1 MKDDRSPRRR
11 LLSPVAALASCL
23 VVLAAAA
30 GVWAGAVIFTPAEE
44 VVPVT
49 DYTTAVA
56 RAGAVGASV
65 NLVATAHWTQSP
77 AGTNSAQGT
86 VTTVSHVPGE
96 VAHQGEELYTV
107 DLRPVVLARGVIPAF
122 RDIDGTS
129 EGEDVEQLQELLGD
143 LGYYRGAADGA
154 PGPRTAAAIKE
165 WQKAAGFPVDGVVR
179 RGDLVFVPEVPT
191 RLVVDETLITRGAA
205 VSGGEVVART
215 LPKTPTFSVTATA
228 AQAAQIGVGVAAE
241 ITGPDGPWR
250 AVTAVQEVKPEVGVS
265 IALAGVDGEVI
276 CGEECAD
283 LDVTQD
289 TLLPVL
295 LTTTPETSGLTVPTA
310 SIRTDV
316 NGDLEVTDSAGG
328 RHPVEVVAAAKGVS
342 VVTGLAEGTVVRVHG
357 DDAAPR

>member
-1 MKDDRSPRRR
+1 MKADRSPRRR
-11 LLSPVAALASCL
+11 LLSPVAALACCL
-23 VVLAAAA
+23 VVMA
-30 GVWAGAVIFTPAEE
+30 GATGLWAGAVIFTPAEE

-56 RAGAVGASV
+56 RAGAVSASV
-65 NLVATAHWTQSP
+65 SLVATAHWTQSP
-77 AGTNSAQGT
+77 AGTNSAHGT

-96 VAHQGEELYTV
+96 VADQGEELYTE
-107 DLRPVVLARGVIPAF
+107 DLRPVVLVRGAIPAF

-191 RLVVDETLITRGAA
+191 RLVVDETLITRGAV

-215 LPKTPTFSVTATA
+215 LPDEPTFSVTATA
-228 AQAAQIGVGVAAE
+228 AQAAQVGVGVAAE
-241 ITGPDGPWR
+241 ITGPHGPWR
-250 AVTAVQEVKPEVGVS
+250 AVTAVQEVKAEVGVS
-265 IALAGVDGEVI
+265 IALAGVDGGSV
-276 CGEECAD
+276 CGGECAD

-289 TLLPVL
+289 TLLPVV

-316 NGDLEVTDSAGG
+316 NGDLLVTDSAGEG
-328 RHPVEVVAAAKGVS
+328 HRVDVVAAAKGIS
-342 VVTGLAEGTVVRVHG
+342 VVTGLVEGMEVRVYG
-357 DDAAPR
+357 DDAATR

>member
-11 LLSPVAALASCL
+11 LLSPVAALAACL
-23 VVLAAAA
+23 VVLACAA
-30 GVWAGAVIFTPAEE
+30 GLWAGAVIFTPAEE

-56 RAGAVGASV
+56 RAGAVSASV

-77 AGTNSAQGT
+77 AGTNSAKGT
-86 VTTVSHVPGE
+86 VTTVDHVPGD
-96 VAHQGEELYTV
+96 VADQGEELYTV

-129 EGEDVEQLQELLGD
+129 EGEDVGQLQELLGD
-143 LGYYRGAADGA
+143 LGFYRGAADGA

-165 WQKAAGFPVDGVVR
+165 WQKAAGYPVDGVVR

-191 RLVVDETLITRGAA
+191 RLVVDEALIARGAV

-215 LPKTPTFSVTATA
+215 LPTTPTFSVTATA
-228 AQAAQIGVGVAAE
+228 AQAVQIGVGVAAE
-241 ITGPDGPWR
+241 ITGPNGPWR

-265 IALAGVDGEVI
+265 IALAGVDGEII
-276 CGEECAD
+276 CGESCAD

-295 LTTTPETSGLTVPTA
+295 ITTTPETSGLTVPTA

-316 NGDLEVTDSAGG
+316 NGDLEVIDSAGG

-342 VVTGLAEGTVVRVHG
+342 VVTGLVEGTEVRVHG

>member
-11 LLSPVAALASCL
+11 LLSPVAALAACL
-23 VVLAAAA
+23 VVLACAA
-30 GVWAGAVIFTPAEE
+30 GLWAGAVIFTPAEE

-56 RAGAVGASV
+56 RAGAVSASV

-77 AGTNSAQGT
+77 AGTNSAKGT
-86 VTTVSHVPGE
+86 VTTVDHVPGD
-96 VAHQGEELYTV
+96 VADQGEELYTV

-129 EGEDVEQLQELLGD
+129 EGEDVGQLQELLGD
-143 LGYYRGAADGA
+143 LGFYRGAADGA

-165 WQKAAGFPVDGVVR
+165 WQTAAGYPVDGVVR

-191 RLVVDETLITRGAA
+191 RLVVDEALIARGAV

-215 LPKTPTFSVTATA
+215 LPTTPTFSVTATA
-228 AQAAQIGVGVAAE
+228 AQAVQIGVGVAAE
-241 ITGPDGPWR
+241 ITGPNGPWR

-265 IALAGVDGEVI
+265 IALAGVDGEII
-276 CGEECAD
+276 CGESCAD

-295 LTTTPETSGLTVPTA
+295 ITTTPETSGLTVPTA

-316 NGDLEVTDSAGG
+316 NGDLEVIDSAGG

-342 VVTGLAEGTVVRVHG
+342 VVTGLVEGTEVRVHG